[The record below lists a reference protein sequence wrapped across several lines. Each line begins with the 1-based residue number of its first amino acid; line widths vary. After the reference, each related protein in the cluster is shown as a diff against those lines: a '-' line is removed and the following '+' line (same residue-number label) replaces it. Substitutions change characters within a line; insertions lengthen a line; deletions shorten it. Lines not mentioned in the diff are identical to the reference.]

1 MNSARTDLSVVVITR
16 NEAENLRASLPPL
29 AALSDDIVVVDS
41 FSTDDTVVLC
51 RQAGATVVQR
61 EWQGYS
67 AAKNFGNGIARNNWI
82 LSIDADEVLSHELAE
97 SIKNLRLKEGEVYEL
112 DRITNYCGAWIR
124 HSGWYPDWKIRIFN
138 RKEAVW
144 EGDYVH
150 ERLKLPPGTR
160 TVRLRGKLYH
170 YSYRTSQDH
179 LDRTARYAELS
190 AAEMHAR
197 GKRAT
202 PAKRFLSPLFRF
214 IRTYVI
220 KLGILDGR
228 NGWII
233 SLRNARMVRARYA
246 RLQALN
252 MKGER
257 NPEQRKRR
265 EGTEEGREPPARVAA
280 ANEQRKGTEGIERKE
295 RIEGKE
301 GRERTEA
308 AGKDREQSAGGKE
321 KG

>member
-29 AALSDDIVVVDS
+29 AALSDDIVVIDS
-41 FSTDDTVVLC
+41 FSTDETVALC

-61 EWQGYS
+61 EWKGYS

-82 LSIDADEVLSHELAE
+82 LSIDADEVISDELAE
-97 SIKNLRLKEGEVYEL
+97 SIKKLKLKEGEVYEL

-124 HSGWYPDWKIRIFN
+124 HSGWYPDWKVRIFN
-138 RKEAVW
+138 RKEIAW

-160 TVRLRGKLYH
+160 TVRLRGKLCH

-179 LDRTARYAELS
+179 LDRMARYAELS

-202 PAKRFLSPLFRF
+202 PAKRFLSPVFRF
-214 IRTYVI
+214 IRTYIV
-220 KLGILDGR
+220 KRGILDGR

-246 RLQALN
+246 RLRALN
-252 MKGER
+252 MEGDRNAGQDKGREER
-257 NPEQRKRR
+257 EEGMEQPIRGAAKN
-265 EGTEEGREPPARVAA
+265 EQKKEEGRE
-280 ANEQRKGTEGIERKE
+280 RKE
-295 RIEGKE
+295 GNER
-301 GRERTEA
+301 RERTEA
-308 AGKDREQSAGGKE
+308 AGKDRETSAGGKE
-321 KG
+321 RG